1 VSIRGGGLAW
11 RKWPGAGRRGVMM
24 GRWRRFE
31 LVGLGPRKGTRK
43 GLMMMMKVGA
53 GTKMRRDV
61 GVEKHRVGIAARGVK
76 Q

>member
-1 VSIRGGGLAW
+1 
-11 RKWPGAGRRGVMM
+11 M